1 MTMYDIIKKKRD
13 GGLLSRAEL
22 EFFVKGVT
30 DGSLPEYQI
39 SALLMAM
46 YLKGLDGDET
56 ANLTDLMMHSGDVVD
71 LSMIE
76 GVKVDKHSTGGVGDS
91 ITLISA
97 PIVAAL
103 GVKVSKFSGRGLGH
117 TGGTVDK
124 LEAIPGFKTVIPTEL
139 FNDNVKRIGLAVA
152 AQSLNIC
159 PADKKL
165 YALRDLTATVEQIG
179 LIASSIMSKK
189 LASGADSIV
198 LDIKQGSGAFMKDEA
213 SARKLAEEMMAI
225 GAKLGRTVSAFISDM
240 SQPLGRAVGN
250 SLEVVEAIEVL
261 KGRGPEDIARLARE
275 IAAEM
280 VFLAHRKDGL
290 TRGEA
295 MKQVESSIKDGLA
308 LKKLAEM
315 IEAQGGDP
323 RVVEDY
329 GLFKQAK
336 ITREIKAS
344 EEGYVSSFDTES
356 IGLVAMKL
364 GAGRTKIEDE
374 IDVSAGLILNKKIG
388 DRVEKGEI
396 LATLYTDKEE
406 ALGEA
411 EELFQRALRLSSGP
425 VEAPSLILQVL
436 KAEQ

>member
-1 MTMYDIIKKKRD
+1 MTMYDVIKKKRD
-13 GGLLSRAEL
+13 GHALNRQEL
-22 EFFVKGVT
+22 DFFIKGVT

-46 YLKGLDGDET
+46 YLKGLDEDET
-56 ANLTDLMMHSGDVVD
+56 ADMTDLMMHSGDVVD

-124 LEAIPGFKTVIPTEL
+124 LEAIPGFKTVLPTEV
-139 FNDNVKRIGLAVA
+139 FNANVKNIGLAVA

-213 SARKLAEEMMAI
+213 SAQKLAEEMMGI
-225 GAKLGRTVSAFISDM
+225 GKKLGRTVSAFISDM
-240 SQPLGRAVGN
+240 SQPLGRAIGN
-250 SLEVVEAIEVL
+250 SLEVIEAIEVL
-261 KGRGPEDIARLARE
+261 KGRGPSDIARLAKE

-290 TRGEA
+290 TRDEA
-295 MKQVESSIKDGLA
+295 MKQVEASILEGLA
-308 LKKLAEM
+308 LKKLEEM

-323 RVVEDY
+323 GVVRDY
-329 GLFKQAK
+329 SLFKQPK
-336 ITREIKAS
+336 FSYEILAE
-344 EEGYVSSFDTES
+344 EEGYIASYDAES
-356 IGLVAMKL
+356 IGLIAMKL

-374 IDVSAGLILNKKIG
+374 IDFSAGLILNKKIG
-388 DRVEKGEI
+388 DRVGKGEV
-396 LATLYTDKEE
+396 LATLYTDKKE
-406 ALGEA
+406 ALREA
-411 EELFQRALRLSSGP
+411 EELFRKAVGLSAAP
-425 VEAPSLILQVL
+425 VPAPKLILQVL
-436 KAEQ
+436 KAE

>member
-13 GGLLSRAEL
+13 GGELSRKEL

-30 DGSLPEYQI
+30 DAGIPDYQI
-39 SALLMAM
+39 SALLMAIF
-46 YLKGLDGDET
+46 LKGLNEEET

-71 LSMIE
+71 LSLIE

-117 TGGTVDK
+117 TGGTIDK
-124 LEAIPGFKTVIPTEL
+124 LEAIPGFQTVIPTEL
-139 FNDNVKRIGLAVA
+139 FNKNVKNIGLAVA

-213 SARKLAEEMMAI
+213 SAKKLAEEMI
-225 GAKLGRTVSAFISDM
+225 GIGKKLGRTVSAFISDM
-240 SQPLGRAVGN
+240 SQPLGKAVGN
-250 SLEVVEAIEVL
+250 SLEVIEAIEVL
-261 KGRGPEDIARLARE
+261 KGRGPEDIARLAKE

-280 VFLAHRKDGL
+280 VYLAHKNEGM
-290 TRGEA
+290 TRVEA
-295 MKQVESSIKDGLA
+295 MKQVESSITEGLA

-315 IEAQGGDP
+315 IEGQGGNP
-323 RVVEDY
+323 KVVEDY
-329 GLFKQAK
+329 SLFKQPKLTYSVLAK
-336 ITREIKAS
+336 R
-344 EEGYVSSFDTES
+344 EGYVYEFDTEL
-356 IGLVAMKL
+356 IGLIAMKL
-364 GAGRTKIEDE
+364 GAGRSKIEDE
-374 IDVSAGLILNKKIG
+374 IDYSAGLVLNKKIG
-388 DRVEKGEI
+388 DRVEKGEE
-396 LATLYTDKEE
+396 LAILYTDKEGE
-406 ALGEA
+406 LSEA
-411 EELFQRALRLSSGP
+411 EELFHKAMVIREDK
-425 VEAPSLILQVL
+425 VKAPELILHVIQ
-436 KAEQ
+436 A